1 MSDQNRPGGSAPY
14 QPGADPRQPSRQSM
28 PESQSAGTASEP
40 AARRSGLR
48 KIVII
53 VAAVL
58 VVAALIFAG
67 SRLLGGGATG
77 SAGASGSAPANKYR
91 TPDAAI
97 NAYFAALNT
106 GDASSIIA
114 MAESVPTDTTLLTN
128 EVLTQATQDTQ
139 ITDVSIAESTDKRTF
154 PVTYT
159 IAGHT
164 VSDTFEL
171 NKDSVGSYRLATIAL
186 PMSINPIP
194 ASQVGLRVNGVPVTS
209 SKITVFPGT
218 YTMTLDSPMYQLQP
232 DTFVV
237 DSLIRPP
244 SLSDNQISLTDQ
256 GIDDVRK
263 AAKDHLTWCLANK
276 ETIKPEC
283 GLNYTGTFD
292 DQKLVTDSLECKVS
306 SGAGAIDRAEIV
318 VNSNDVA
325 QMSAKLDMKWNCVM
339 KAQNGKLYQG
349 THSVPE
355 FNAEVTSE
363 GVKVTFR

>member
-1 MSDQNRPGGSAPY
+1 MSDQYRPDYSGPY
-14 QPGADPRQPSRQSM
+14 QHDADQNTTQS
-28 PESQSAGTASEP
+28 SAGSRRAESELAS
-40 AARRSGLR
+40 AKSRGGR
-48 KIVII
+48 KILII
-53 VAAVL
+53 VAAVA
-58 VVAALIFAG
+58 VVAALILAG
-67 SRLLGGGATG
+67 SRLLGGGSGGSTG
-77 SAGASGSAPANKYR
+77 TASSTPSNKYR

-97 NAYFAALNT
+97 HAYFAALNA
-106 GDASSIIA
+106 GDATSIIA
-114 MAESVPTDTTLLTN
+114 MAESMPADTTLLTN
-128 EVLTQATQDTQ
+128 EVLTQATSDTQ
-139 ITDVSIAESTDKRTF
+139 ITDVSIAESTDKRSF

-164 VSDTFEL
+164 VADMFQL
-171 NKDSVGSYRLATIAL
+171 NKDSAGSYRLATIAL
-186 PMSINPIP
+186 PMSVNPIP

-244 SLSDNQISLTDQ
+244 SLQDNQVSLTDQ
-256 GIDDVRK
+256 GIEDVRK
-263 AAKDHLTWCLANK
+263 AAGDHLTWCLANK
-276 ETIKPEC
+276 ETVKPEC

-325 QMSAKLDMKWNCVM
+325 QMSAELDMKWNCVM
-339 KAQNGKLYQG
+339 KAENGKLYQG
-349 THSVPE
+349 THTVPG

-363 GVKVTFR
+363 GIKVTFR

>member
-1 MSDQNRPGGSAPY
+1 MSDQFRPGGSGPSQHDANAG
-14 QPGADPRQPSRQSM
+14 QPAASPLPNSQP
-28 PESQSAGTASEP
+28 AGTPSEP
-40 AARRSGLR
+40 AAPKRGARN
-48 KIVII
+48 IVII

-77 SAGASGSAPANKYR
+77 SAGAGTATPANKYR

-97 NAYFAALNT
+97 NAYFAALNA
-106 GDASSIIA
+106 GDAASIIA

-128 EVLTQATQDTQ
+128 DVLTQATQDTQ
-139 ITDVSIAESTDKRTF
+139 ITEVSIAESTDKDTF

-164 VSDTFEL
+164 VSDTFQL
-171 NKDSVGSYRLATIAL
+171 NKDSAGSYRLATIAL
-186 PMSINPIP
+186 PMSVNPIP

-218 YTMTLDSPMYQLQP
+218 YTMTLDSAMYQLQP

-237 DSLIRPP
+237 DSLVRPP

-263 AAKDHLTWCLANK
+263 AAKEHLTWCLANK

-306 SGAGAIDRAEIV
+306 SGGGAIDRAEIV

-325 QMSAKLDMKWNCVM
+325 QMAAELDMKWNCVM
-339 KAQNGKLYQG
+339 KAENGKLYQG
-349 THSVPE
+349 THSVPGY
-355 FNAEVTSE
+355 NAEVTSE